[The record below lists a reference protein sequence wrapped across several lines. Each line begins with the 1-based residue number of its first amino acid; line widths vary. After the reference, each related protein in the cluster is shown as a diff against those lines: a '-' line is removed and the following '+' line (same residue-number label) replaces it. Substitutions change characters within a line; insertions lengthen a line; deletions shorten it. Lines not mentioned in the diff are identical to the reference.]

1 MSRALALTD
10 SRHAWLIACCIPAWA
25 SVCLSAGIQHHWL
38 ARQPWVWRA
47 DLGWSSFWTL
57 WTAPLVNITPFHSLS
72 NLLALA
78 AVGVLGYAVD
88 ARPREA
94 LALLIAWPLT
104 TLGLLLWPALQ
115 WYAGLSGLIH
125 AAAAIVAW
133 RALTQRGTRGM
144 GALLAAGLLIKL
156 LSERGW
162 AIPAAFDSNWGFNV
176 VYAAHLSGTVTG
188 LAAAMAADGGA
199 GILARWRKLKPT

>member
-1 MSRALALTD
+1 MSRALALAD

-25 SVCLSAGIQHHWL
+25 SVCLNAGIQYHWL
-38 ARQPWVWRA
+38 ARQPWIWRA

-57 WTAPLVNITPFHSLS
+57 WTAPLVSITPFHSLG

-78 AVGVLGYAVD
+78 AVGVLGYAVA
-88 ARPREA
+88 ARPREV
-94 LALLIAWPLT
+94 LALLIAWPLA

-115 WYAGLSGLIH
+115 WYAGLSGLVH

-133 RALTQRGTRGM
+133 RALTQRDTRGM

-188 LAAAMAADGGA
+188 LAAAMAADGGVR
-199 GILARWRKLKPT
+199 ILERWRKAG